1 MIVSDLIALVFGLLS
16 GRPNP
21 LVISRHRRAI
31 MNFLLFVLEISLVVG
46 GIALVPARS
55 QLRICRP
62 REIYNERERQNSLR
76 S

>member
-1 MIVSDLIALVFGLLS
+1 
-16 GRPNP
+16 
-21 LVISRHRRAI
+21 

-62 REIYNERERQNSLR
+62 REIYNERQRQNSLR

>member
-1 MIVSDLIALVFGLLS
+1 
-16 GRPNP
+16 
-21 LVISRHRRAI
+21 
-31 MNFLLFVLEISLVVG
+31 MNLLFVLEIILVVG

-76 S
+76 SQLLTSESTPNRWRWL

>member
-1 MIVSDLIALVFGLLS
+1 
-16 GRPNP
+16 
-21 LVISRHRRAI
+21 

-76 S
+76 PRNVRGFRPVGRYGFVK